1 MTQQHDLEAKPQKEE
16 SRASD
21 LLQVHP
27 PRGKESRISAVEVSN
42 VQSRLLEIEM
52 LLGLSSTRNK
62 ANKWRKIGSQQLVL
76 DSDIPDDIMPF
87 QLPKDVYSIVA
98 TCGVSSPSFWI
109 ALLVIFG
116 LQISLL
122 VLLLLDQI
130 GLEDDNV
137 LGTPANVEV
146 IVRAAQV
153 LALVIALF
161 SQSDLRQGV
170 EGISEG
176 LPDIYQGNDSF
187 QSMGPARWHFA
198 YAIRFLQGFVNLFA
212 SFVLLLQA
220 ETVFDVLLNF
230 LGVQFISDLDDLAF
244 DLGGKGYFGYSAQQV
259 IHDIMQARFLRDSTS
274 HKCRTYAHVIG
285 IFAVLVVMVGIFS
298 NLAIQ
303 QDQGVFAIESV
314 TAEFGDEVISFM
326 GLFNGCY
333 RARKEGPALNR
344 RLVYEQIGS
353 EVDGGKFG
361 YCDNLEEA
369 SSEGWVF
376 FQGNS
381 VEDACEKYII
391 RSDKT
396 NTFDLLDAAA
406 TQWYTKGGQ
415 LVDYLQVSQLPED
428 SMSSEC
434 GLGIFRRTNN
444 TCDLLELPTRFD
456 SLQGTGSRLFEK
468 LDVTSVQVG
477 AYLDTTQSHP
487 IYLGKSS
494 SEIILF
500 TGRRWVMTT
509 TDEGS
514 EQFSSVRDG
523 SKWNHT
529 AVLDYFYNQGF
540 PAMEQSKLKSR
551 EWVSAISEIVDTT
564 TDPGTPLALQWYNV
578 RYESNTGR
586 SFPFADLT
594 RPQEAKLGCAR
605 CDDEFVRCANE
616 GVCVNGVCECQ
627 NRATGVLCEDAPLG
641 DGLCD
646 DYFNTAD
653 FEYDGGD
660 CCGSTCTGALCG
672 RGGLSVAFG
681 VDLRDNTFVSQY
693 LKDET
698 VIGFENCIDPE
709 METFTIEMVPVDVP
723 LYEIPMTAGEDCGLE
738 SVTVICDGVL
748 YLRTPNLYMA
758 ESVDEVEKCHEDA
771 PMIQPIHLP
780 AGVNCELSRPLD
792 DFEWFYDALLF
803 RGNTTDSTSIRRG
816 NNSATS
822 LSWSVPAE
830 CLAEVFTEYF
840 GDVDRLYDTN
850 SPEGAAIQRMA
861 SDGTSALLCTLDQDL
876 VKERY
881 ALTMLNV
888 SLVFESRTWQEHQC
902 YGWGS
907 GSGGIDIICNDD
919 DKVVS
924 IENAGTFGIAMIGG
938 TIPSELFL
946 LPHLSNLD
954 LHNNDDLFGTL
965 PTEIGLLNSS
975 LTRLNLNGTGIR
987 APLPIEFF
995 KLSTLAYLD
1004 LGLSFE
1010 GTIPTEIGL
1019 LSELTHLN
1027 FESVDWNQI
1036 AINGTLPTEIGKL
1049 TKLSYLNLQSNSLTG
1064 TMPTEIGLLS
1074 ELGYLNLEGGGWS
1087 DGLNGPLPSAE
1098 IGKLT
1103 NLSYLNLQ
1111 GNAFTGSLAS
1121 DIGLLTSLTS
1131 LDLRS
1136 CNLSGK
1142 IPTEIGLL
1150 DGLVELYLGNNILR
1164 GIVPTEIGLLTNL
1177 STLDLAST
1185 DLSGTIPSE
1194 ILQLPKLDQIQY
1206 SGSRLTL
1213 DVTDPDFSC
1222 DETTVELLL
1231 TTQNWPAEVTWE
1243 ITKDDGTVTAS
1254 GGGSSRY
1261 PFRRTP
1267 HLEKI
1272 CVPSD
1277 ACTFTLLN
1285 QGEESVE
1292 IIRLGVFYQ
1301 FIQTWAERASMDI
1314 CT

>member
-1 MTQQHDLEAKPQKEE
+1 MTQQHV
-16 SRASD
+16 
-21 LLQVHP
+21 QVHP

-52 LLGLSSTRNK
+52 LLGLSSIRNK
-62 ANKWRKIGSQQLVL
+62 ANKWRKIGSQQIVL
-76 DSDIPDDIMPF
+76 DSEIPDDIIPF

-98 TCGVSSPSFWI
+98 TCGASSPSFWI

-176 LPDIYQGNDSF
+176 LPGIYQGNDSF
-187 QSMGPARWHFA
+187 QTMGPARWHFA

-259 IHDIMQARFLRDSTS
+259 IHNIMQARFLRDSTT

-285 IFAVLVVMVGIFS
+285 IFAVLVVMVGIFP

-303 QDQGVFAIESV
+303 QDQGVFAIETV

-344 RLVYEQIGS
+344 RLVYKQIGS
-353 EVDGGKFG
+353 EVNGGKFG

-376 FQGNS
+376 FQGDS
-381 VEDACEKYII
+381 VEDACETYIL

-415 LVDYLQVSQLPED
+415 LVDYLQVSQVPED
-428 SMSSEC
+428 SMSREC

-477 AYLDTTQSHP
+477 DYLDTTQSHP

-509 TDEGS
+509 IDEGS
-514 EQFSSVRDG
+514 EKFSSIRDG

-551 EWVSAISEIVDTT
+551 EWVLAISEIVDTT

-605 CDDEFVRCANE
+605 CDDEFVCCANE

-646 DYFNTAD
+646 DYFNTANFD
-653 FEYDGGD
+653 YDGGD

-681 VDLRDNTFVSQY
+681 VDLRDNTFLSQH

-698 VIGFENCIDPE
+698 VIGFENCFDLE
-709 METFTIEMVPVDVP
+709 METFTIELVPVDVP
-723 LYEIPMTAGEDCGLE
+723 LDEIPMTAGRNCGLE

-758 ESVDEVEKCHEDA
+758 ESIDEGVENCHEDA

-803 RGNTTDSTSIRRG
+803 RGNTTDSTSIRQG

-822 LSWSVPAE
+822 LSWLVPAE
-830 CLAEVFTEYF
+830 CLAEVFTEYL
-840 GDVDRLYDTN
+840 GDVNRLYDTN

-881 ALTMLNV
+881 ALTMLNI
-888 SLVFESRTWQEHQC
+888 SLVFESQTSQEHQC

-907 GSGGIDIICNDD
+907 GSLGIDII
-919 DKVVS
+919 
-924 IENAGTFGIAMIGG
+924 
-938 TIPSELFL
+938 
-946 LPHLSNLD
+946 SNLD
-954 LHNNDDLFGTL
+954 LPSNYDLFGTL

-975 LTRLNLNGTGIR
+975 LTRLNLNATGIT

-1027 FESVDWNQI
+1027 FESEYRNQI
-1036 AINGTLPTEIGKL
+1036 AVNGTLPTEIGKL
-1049 TKLSYLNLQSNSLTG
+1049 TKLSYLNLRFNSLTG

-1074 ELGYLNLEGGGWS
+1074 ELGYLNLEGG
-1087 DGLNGPLPSAE
+1087 E
-1098 IGKLT
+1098 
-1103 NLSYLNLQ
+1103 
-1111 GNAFTGSLAS
+1111 
-1121 DIGLLTSLTS
+1121 
-1131 LDLRS
+1131 LRS

-1150 DGLVELYLGNNILR
+1150 DSLVELSLGNNNLS
-1164 GIVPTEIGLLTNL
+1164 GVVPTEIGLLTNL
-1177 STLDLAST
+1177 TTLDLAST
-1185 DLSGTIPSE
+1185 DLSGSIPSE
-1194 ILQLPKLDQIQY
+1194 IWALPNLSRPDF
-1206 SGSRLTL
+1206 SGSGLYV

-1222 DETTVELLL
+1222 DETTVELVLMGE
-1231 TTQNWPAEVTWE
+1231 NWAVEVTWE
-1243 ITKDDGTVTAS
+1243 ITTDDGTVAAS
-1254 GGGSSRY
+1254 GGGSSLY
-1261 PFRRTP
+1261 PIRWTP
-1267 HLEKI
+1267 YLEKI

-1277 ACTFTLLN
+1277 ACTFTLLD
-1285 QGEESVE
+1285 QGGEIVK
-1292 IIRLGVFYQ
+1292 IIRLGVFHQ
-1301 FIQTWAERASMDI
+1301 FNPMFTERGASMDI